1 MTERHLGMGELLAVR
16 DNDRSE
22 PAFVLAHRHVA
33 ACPAC
38 RREVDRLHQVTA
50 RLRALPTLEPQS
62 DHFSAIRARLQWERR
77 QQWTRRIGGLGV
89 AAAAIL
95 AVVLIGND
103 LAHPP
108 SLDAEQQI
116 DSLMSRSERL
126 EQTLRAWRPEARVLD
141 GHTVE
146 VVLEL
151 EDRIADVD
159 HRLQGMTRLE
169 APERRANEAAL
180 WQERVGLMNA
190 LVNVHLTKA
199 TNLDL

>member
-1 MTERHLGMGELLAVR
+1 MTDRHLGMGELLAVR

-22 PAFVLAHRHVA
+22 PGFVLAHQHA
-33 ACPAC
+33 AHCEPC
-38 RREVDRLHQVTA
+38 RREVERLHQLTA
-50 RLRALPTLEPQS
+50 RLRALATLESQTDQFP
-62 DHFSAIRARLQWERR
+62 AIRARLHWERR
-77 QQWTRRIGGLGV
+77 QRWTRRIGGLGV

-95 AVVLIGND
+95 AVALIGND

-108 SLDAEQQI
+108 ALDAEQQI

-146 VVLEL
+146 IVLEL

-159 HRLQGMTRLE
+159 HRLQGTIRLQ
-169 APERRANEAAL
+169 APERRSHEAAL

-190 LVNVHLTKA
+190 LVNVHITKA
-199 TNLDL
+199 TNVDL

>member
-1 MTERHLGMGELLAVR
+1 MTNRHLGMGKLLAVR

-22 PAFVLAHRHVA
+22 PGFVLAHQHVA
-33 ACPAC
+33 ACDAC
-38 RREVDRLHQVTA
+38 RREVQRLHQVTA
-50 RLRALPTLEPQS
+50 RLRALPTLESQTDQFPV
-62 DHFSAIRARLQWERR
+62 IRARLTWERR
-77 QQWTRRIGGLGV
+77 QQWTRRIGGFGV

-95 AVVLIGND
+95 AVVLVGND
-103 LAHPP
+103 LARPP
-108 SLDAEQQI
+108 ELDAEQQI

-159 HRLQGMTRLE
+159 HRIQGTVRLQ
-169 APERRANEAAL
+169 APERRTSEAAL

-199 TNLDL
+199 TNVDL